1 MTLEEKANAYD
12 EAIKRAKNVFNNC
25 YHEETK
31 TACSEIF
38 PELNKSED
46 ERTRKWIIEEL
57 KDSLNEINLLYSG
70 DYDERD
76 EEDVKRQ
83 SRLKEAIAYLEKL
96 KEQKSS
102 EWNEKDKKLLDFWLD
117 VIDRNDWRMDENF
130 CKASREF
137 INKLKSFR
145 PSWKPSKEQMYI
157 LNWVANIL
165 LSHDNIVEQEAAKK
179 LQSLYNDLKEL

>member
-31 TACSEIF
+31 TACIEIF
-38 PELNKSED
+38 PEFKENDD
-46 ERTRKWIIEEL
+46 EKIRTWIIEEL

-83 SRLKEAIAYLEKL
+83 NRLKEAIAYLEKL
-96 KEQKSS
+96 KGQKSA
-102 EWNEKDKKLLDFWLD
+102 EWNEEDKKLLDVWLD

-137 INKLKSFR
+137 INRLKSLR
-145 PSWKPSKEQMYI
+145 PSWNPSEDKEE
-157 LNWVANIL
+157 
-165 LSHDNIVEQEAAKK
+165 HRHF
-179 LQSLYNDLKEL
+179 